1 MISSILVPPTV
12 NSSESISIYSQWS
25 NGIQI
30 DTCTTTIIGEVAAPF
45 QSTSFTSNDN
55 TTVQSSFSAMM
66 KLTLSRTFYYQDSIV
81 LTLPSQ
87 FSSAQVSSI
96 NFPTFVPTQNLNTLT
111 LSSFPSSPNTIASN
125 SVLSFTLSGLTN
137 PLSIVPISLIVSIY
151 RSNQLYQQS
160 TLTYSAVA
168 GLISSFSISASS
180 NFVYNSG
187 SASFTIKS
195 NLTIS
200 LNSPITIT
208 YPSTISASNVAT
220 TNILSGSLDGTMV
233 ANGSYQ
239 INNNQIIF
247 SKIYTTNFAGT
258 TILSIG
264 NFLNPPT
271 VQPSTYLIS
280 LADASGYTIMTGSY
294 IFIASTKALLSNSVS
309 ASSLKVLDT
318 GVTYTINIAANY
330 GFTSVSILIPSDIS
344 IGSYYASTCAPNSF
358 SSCSLSGNNLT
369 FIGSLVAGNY
379 ALSWGYTTNPNS
391 MQSTASFLV
400 YTYLQGWG
408 V

>member
-1 MISSILVPPTV
+1 
-12 NSSESISIYSQWS
+12 
-25 NGIQI
+25 
-30 DTCTTTIIGEVAAPF
+30 
-45 QSTSFTSNDN
+45 
-55 TTVQSSFSAMM
+55 
-66 KLTLSRTFYYQDSIV
+66 
-81 LTLPSQ
+81 
-87 FSSAQVSSI
+87 
-96 NFPTFVPTQNLNTLT
+96 
-111 LSSFPSSPNTIASN
+111 
-125 SVLSFTLSGLTN
+125 
-137 PLSIVPISLIVSIY
+137 
-151 RSNQLYQQS
+151 
-160 TLTYSAVA
+160 
-168 GLISSFSISASS
+168 
-180 NFVYNSG
+180 
-187 SASFTIKS
+187 
-195 NLTIS
+195 
-200 LNSPITIT
+200 
-208 YPSTISASNVAT
+208 
-220 TNILSGSLDGTMV
+220 MV